1 MRNRDL
7 IDILFFNFE
16 KKLKKLINL
25 VSTDDELNELC
36 SDTAVFFEE
45 TKKTLEKL
53 LKEFDEFSQLTT
65 EKFVE
70 EPSIEQILMD
80 IEPQILIKLLKESKM
95 EELSMI
101 RIIRAK
107 MENCSVE
114 EARNALLE
122 KRNTVI

>member
-45 TKKTLEKL
+45 TKITLEKL

-70 EPSIEQILMD
+70 EPSIEQILID
-80 IEPQILIKLLKESKM
+80 IEPQLLIKLLKESKM

-114 EARNALLE
+114 EARKALLE
-122 KRNTVI
+122 TQ